1 LEESQSFAFSNQNPN
16 YPPLFNPPFSVQQ
29 KVLGG
34 DFFNKVCGHLKLLE
48 KEYFG
53 LEFRHHSGNY
63 VWLELLKPLIKQIK
77 YTNDLFFRFIVKFF
91 PPDPGQLKRGLTR
104 YLFALQIKQDLSN
117 GSLTC
122 NDNSAALLVSHILQ
136 SEIGDF
142 DEELD
147 YQHLEMKHY
156 VPNQEYLDHKIIK
169 FHKKHRGVT
178 PGESDIH
185 LLEVARKLDMYGIRP
200 HPAHDGEGMR
210 INLAVTHSGVLVFQ
224 VWIHDFVIRNGFGHQ
239 IQCSHQKTGSVAGM
253 SW

>member
-1 LEESQSFAFSNQNPN
+1 VTQTRSHFRSLCIILHLCDSRK
-16 YPPLFNPPFSVQQ
+16 Q

-53 LEFRHHSGNY
+53 LEFRHHGGNY
-63 VWLELLKPLIKQIK
+63 VWLELLKPLVKQI
-77 YTNDLFFRFIVKFF
+77 TCNDLFFRFIVKFF
-91 PPDPGQLKRGLTR
+91 PPDPGQLKRSLTR

-136 SEIGDF
+136 C
-142 DEELD
+142 
-147 YQHLEMKHY
+147 KHY
-156 VPNQEYLDHKIIK
+156 VKTVSLKMRFGD
-169 FHKKHRGVT
+169 
-178 PGESDIH
+178 SDIQ
-185 LLEVARKLDMYGIRP
+185 LLEVARKLDMYAIRP

-224 VWIHDFVIRNGFGHQ
+224 VSGSRSQTGVTLLGQQEVLLLATVAAQLSGGGVVGWLVQSKISQQILNGLPIDLVQ
-239 IQCSHQKTGSVAGM
+239 TSRVSRQ
-253 SW
+253 